1 MKVSSF
7 WFKNSRDLE
16 SKEAVSND
24 LLASRPTMMR
34 LKELLLEEIE
44 DTMSNVVSQKN
55 YKEIPNWNRWVADQ
69 FGYERALKTLVER
82 IPDYTTK

>member
-7 WFKNSRDLE
+7 WFKNSRDPA

-55 YKEIPNWNRWVADQ
+55 YKEIPNWDRWVADQ
-69 FGYERALKTLVER
+69 FGYVRALKTLVER

>member
-7 WFKNSRDLE
+7 WFKNSRDLA

-24 LLASRPTMMR
+24 LLVSRPTMMR

-55 YKEIPNWNRWVADQ
+55 YKEIPNWDRWVADQ
-69 FGYERALKTLVER
+69 FGYVRALKTLVER

>member
-7 WFKNSRDLE
+7 WFKNARDLA

-55 YKEIPNWNRWVADQ
+55 YKEIPNWDRWVADQ
-69 FGYERALKTLVER
+69 FGYVRALKTLVER
-82 IPDYTTK
+82 IPYYTTK

>member
-1 MKVSSF
+1 MRVSSF
-7 WFKNSRDLE
+7 WFKNSRDLA

-55 YKEIPNWNRWVADQ
+55 YKEIPNWDRWVADQ
-69 FGYERALKTLVER
+69 FGYVRALRTLVER

>member
-7 WFKNSRDLE
+7 WFKNARDLV

-55 YKEIPNWNRWVADQ
+55 YKEIPNWDRWVADQ
-69 FGYERALKTLVER
+69 FGYVRALKTLVER

>member
-7 WFKNSRDLE
+7 WFENARDLA

-55 YKEIPNWNRWVADQ
+55 YKEIPNWDRWVADQ
-69 FGYERALKTLVER
+69 FGYVRALKTLVER